1 MNKKYIRQLE
11 EYVVQLDHINCNLQ
25 ETREIWLS
33 QINELSNMYYG
44 LKTIIS
50 EEKVKKKNKNESTKD
65 LAFSLSTG
73 KDISVGGN

>member
-44 LKTIIS
+44 LKTIIA
-50 EEKVKKKNKNESTKD
+50 EEKVKKKKKNESTKD

-73 KDISVGGN
+73 KDISFGGN